1 MIVNRLLILGGVEQR
16 RRIDG
21 VMLAQVIAEMTA
33 DGALQLAPR
42 VTASAETLDGLGLGK
57 TKAAAAPEA
66 PAAETPASPADA
78 SAGSLTAVLGRIGA
92 AVNAR
97 TEGKAEPA
105 WTEALA
111 QRDGQIA
118 ELQQAVVELANMV
131 DAQAEADNAEANR
144 ASASLEDRIAVI
156 ESRMIEQDRT
166 IRHTLTMLIEWI
178 ERDAHT
184 RVAA

>member
-1 MIVNRLLILGGVEQR
+1 M
-16 RRIDG
+16 
-21 VMLAQVIAEMTA
+21 
-33 DGALQLAPR
+33 
-42 VTASAETLDGLGLGK
+42 
-57 TKAAAAPEA
+57 
-66 PAAETPASPADA
+66 
-78 SAGSLTAVLGRIGA
+78 
-92 AVNAR
+92 
-97 TEGKAEPA
+97 
-105 WTEALA
+105 A
-111 QRDGQIA
+111 QRDAQIA